1 MTQATQVLSK
11 AAENM
16 GKSLEKALYVK
27 SSVQKATDDLN
38 TLTSQISTAGDAGA
52 ILSNRLNTL
61 ILTGGVSLTANTFG
75 SLTGAYLGSRS
86 GDTA

>member
-52 ILSNRLNTL
+52 ILSNRLKYSDLNRWSVSYRQYVW
-61 ILTGGVSLTANTFG
+61 IINRGVFG
-75 SLTGAYLGSRS
+75 KQKR
-86 GDTA
+86 

>member
-11 AAENM
+11 TAENT

-27 SSVQKATDDLN
+27 SSVQTATNDLN
-38 TLTSQISTAGDAGA
+38 TLTSQIFTAGDAGA

-61 ILTGGVSLTANTFG
+61 ILTGGVSLPSQKYNPLF
-75 SLTGAYLGSRS
+75 LK
-86 GDTA
+86 